1 MLYSQRILIFGG
13 TGSLGTALTERY
25 ISNNEIYVY
34 SRDEAKHWSL
44 KIKFNDSNL
53 NFIIGDVFNK
63 RKVEN
68 SLLRVNPDIVIIAAA
83 MKHVDQCEINA
94 EQCINTNLIGT
105 KNILDS
111 IESYKDR
118 LNVKSVVFIS
128 TDKACS
134 PINTYGMAKAISE
147 QLVIEKAFYVKDVR
161 FMNVRYGNVLNSN
174 GSIIPFLH
182 KIGADSQYD
191 AFPLTDYNMTRFVMT
206 LDQSVDLI
214 EYAITKGDSGDTIV
228 PELISMR
235 VLDMMELFSEKYKK
249 PIRVTGLRPG
259 EKMMESLINETQ
271 SGRIEI
277 LNKYYHI
284 KSIYECKSP
293 IDLSKFHDY
302 NSRMNPLTKDELKK
316 YLLKF
321 HLL

>member
-1 MLYSQRILIFGG
+1 MLYSERILIFGG

-63 RKVEN
+63 KKVEN

-147 QLVIEKAFYVKDVR
+147 QLVIEKALYVKDVR

-182 KIGADSQYD
+182 KIGKDSQYD

-235 VLDMMELFSEKYKK
+235 VLDLMELFSEKYKK
-249 PIRVTGLRPG
+249 PVRVTGLRPG

-271 SGRIEI
+271 SGRVVI

-284 KSIYECKSP
+284 KSIYGCKSP
-293 IDLSKFHDY
+293 IDISKIHDY
-302 NSRMNPLTKDELKK
+302 NSKMNPLTKDELKE

-321 HLL
+321 SLL

>member
-235 VLDMMELFSEKYKK
+235 VLDVMELFSEKYKK
-249 PIRVTGLRPG
+249 PVRVTGLRPG

-271 SGRIEI
+271 SGRVEI

-284 KSIYECKSP
+284 KSIYGSKSP
-293 IDLSKFHDY
+293 IDLSKIHDY
-302 NSRMNPLTKDELKK
+302 NSKMNPLTKDELKE

-321 HLL
+321 SLL